1 MQGDKQVPIFL
12 NYFKTVFIMI
22 PYYNLQELK
31 KIAKTSSKL
40 FTMTSFGY
48 SKKRLSNENIVDSF

>member
-1 MQGDKQVPIFL
+1 MQGDKQLPIFL
-12 NYFKTVFIMI
+12 KYFKTVFIMI

-40 FTMTSFGY
+40 FTMTSFG
-48 SKKRLSNENIVDSF
+48 LQ